1 MTWAEIWKWV
11 SDNNGALAFVLA
23 LGVSGS
29 ALYHYISIKRAEEMA
44 RRFSSYHELV
54 EALNGDGRGGAPYID
69 RQITVVY
76 EMRNFPEYYPVTLR
90 LLKRSLE
97 KWRKLKR
104 EDTYTSKWL
113 WKKPADTITL
123 IEEAELTIRY
133 ITRLQT
139 QKSYLCIADEDRS

>member
-1 MTWAEIWKWV
+1 MTWAEIWKWI

-29 ALYHYISIKRAEEMA
+29 ALYHYISIKSAEERA